1 MRGWSRHLEALT
13 RAISPMKAEG
23 IEGVSE
29 SESEGETG
37 AAGYVE
43 LQVADTEVETAAESI
58 EQALVRGMQVS
69 LGDLEPTA
77 NGWLYRGS
85 PVMVFGVDVAAVADS
100 AVRREFFH
108 RVHIATCCGAL
119 EDPAQAVWIG
129 TARDQ
134 LSAPGLEQAP
144 HACEYC
150 LAKVNHQGFRALPP
164 RERSRAVA
172 NFNFFW
178 HVSQYA
184 DEYFQPEVA
193 TFWAPGR
200 APQIIEPVAAVEGQS
215 CHYCDWQLS
224 AEAPWI
230 LSSDD
235 AQALGIEGDCCVIC
249 AQQQATGIFTLP
261 EPLAL
266 AASDARFHALSE
278 ARSEQEDA
286 ELPESWS
293 DVRRW
298 LPLSWHPLIVQL
310 ESRLGPP
317 QLFQRFT
324 GYDGVAVLAW
334 PDYRRGIIV
343 DESVKASLP
352 EGWDFWPRSQV
363 LSSLG

>member
-23 IEGVSE
+23 ASE
-29 SESEGETG
+29 SVHVDDAGPATGEEREAVVEASTES
-37 AAGYVE
+37 V
-43 LQVADTEVETAAESI
+43 
-58 EQALVRGMQVS
+58 EQALVQGMQVS
-69 LGDLEPTA
+69 LGDLEVTA
-77 NGWLYRGS
+77 NGWRYRGS

-108 RVHIATCCGAL
+108 RIHVTSCCGAL
-119 EDPAQAVWIG
+119 EDPAQPVWIG

-134 LSAPGLEQAP
+134 LSAPELEQAP

-164 RERSRAVA
+164 RERSRAVG

-184 DEYFQPEVA
+184 PEYFPPEMA
-193 TFWAPGR
+193 TFWAPGGE
-200 APQIIEPVAAVEGQS
+200 PKVIEPVVATEGQGCS
-215 CHYCDWQLS
+215 HCDWQPS
-224 AEAPWI
+224 AEESWL
-230 LSSDD
+230 LSGEDVH
-235 AQALGIEGDCCVIC
+235 ALGIEGDCCVIC
-249 AQQQATGIFTLP
+249 AQQQARGILTLP

-266 AASDARFHALSE
+266 AASRARFVALS
-278 ARSEQEDA
+278 QELIESDA
-286 ELPESWS
+286 EDINEPASWHE
-293 DVRRW
+293 VRRW
-298 LPLSWHPLIVQL
+298 LPLSWHPLTLQL
-310 ESRLGPP
+310 ETRLGPP

-343 DESVKASLP
+343 DAAAKASLP
-352 EGWDFWPRSQV
+352 EGWDFWPRDQV
-363 LSSLG
+363 MESLG